1 MSMERGSLNTDDG
14 LRRAPE
20 VAQRLGISKQRVY
33 DLVRRGLLPVVR
45 IGRHMR
51 FDGAAIEAWIEAGG
65 AALPERRE

>member
-1 MSMERGSLNTDDG
+1 M
-14 LRRAPE
+14 
-20 VAQRLGISKQRVY
+20 GISKQRVY